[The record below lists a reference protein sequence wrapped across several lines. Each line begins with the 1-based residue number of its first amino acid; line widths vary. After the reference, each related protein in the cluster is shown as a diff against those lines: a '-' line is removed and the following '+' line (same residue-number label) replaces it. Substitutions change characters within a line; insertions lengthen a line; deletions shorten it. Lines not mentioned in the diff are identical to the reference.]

1 MPKFCESGHRQAKAK
16 ARLWVGVL
24 GVDAAAPAAGCVVM
38 ALMGNAGDLV
48 QGWLWQRDLAK
59 SRVV

>member
-48 QGWLWQRDLAK
+48 QG
-59 SRVV
+59 